1 VTDVGARDDATAS
14 TLATGDGA
22 TDDATAFVLG
32 GDHGLRRRDRG
43 AVGTW
48 TGIGV
53 VLVLVAIPLRGLY
66 RFTGGTMEEGF
77 MLYFPELL
85 RGGDVPNV
93 DFLHLYGPGSL
104 HVLMLWYEVFGYTL
118 AAERTFGLL
127 QHLAIIFGLFA
138 LARPWGRLAATGVAG
153 LAVFYVLTPIA
164 LTAMA
169 WNGGLALTLW
179 STVFALRG
187 INLDD
192 PRRQRRAWV
201 VAGVLAGLA
210 LTYRPDLVIA
220 VALVLGWLLWR
231 HTAMRRPVVLGAIV
245 GLLPMWV
252 HLVMAGP
259 SDAFEGM
266 FVDPVF
272 RLRDGRELPRPPSWS
287 RIDGALQA
295 IAEEIPPWWRL
306 PHLRTSHALFLWFF
320 AMLAGTALLLA
331 YAIAVRRRPG
341 GVTGRSTVVLAVALI
356 SLGIL
361 PQALQR
367 PDSTHLTWVTCISWP
382 FAIVVVADVVRGWR
396 PRIRWHPALA
406 IGAAIALGAT
416 YTFTALFTF
425 RYYLLHTRAGLG
437 QVPSAFPVERDGR
450 RFYFGDFE
458 AASALQAAMADL
470 DELSRPGER
479 LLVGPSDLR
488 RTWYSDTVVYWMFPE
503 LDPATYFLE
512 MDPGLA
518 NAADSGLAED
528 VASADWVLLTGF
540 WDGWYE
546 PNSSIEYGSDG
557 PNQVLRDQFCEVSS
571 HEDGLVVLYRR
582 CAPAD
587 GAPP

>member
-1 VTDVGARDDATAS
+1 VTDVGA
-14 TLATGDGA
+14 G
-22 TDDATAFVLG
+22 DDATAFVLG

-48 TGIGV
+48 VGISAI
-53 VLVLVAIPLRGLY
+53 LVLVAIPLRGLY

-77 MLYFPELL
+77 MLYFPELV
-85 RGGDVPNV
+85 RRGDVPNV

-104 HVLMLWYEVFGYTL
+104 HVLMLWYEVLGNSL
-118 AAERTFGLL
+118 EAQRTFGLL
-127 QHLAIIFGLFA
+127 QHLGIIFGLFA
-138 LARPWGRLAATGVAG
+138 LARAWGRLAATIVAG
-153 LAVFYVLTPIA
+153 LAVFYVMTPIA

-179 STVFALRG
+179 STVFAIRG
-187 INLDD
+187 LHLAD
-192 PRRQRRAWV
+192 PRRQRRAWA

-220 VALVLGWLLWR
+220 LGLVFGWLLWR
-231 HTAMRRPVVLGAIV
+231 RAAMRGPIVVGAVI
-245 GLLPMWV
+245 GLVPMWV
-252 HLVMAGP
+252 HLAMAGP
-259 SDAFEGM
+259 TAAFEGM

-272 RLRDGRELPRPPSWS
+272 RLRDGRELPRPPSWN

-320 AMLAGTALLLA
+320 AMLAGTALLLV
-331 YAIAVRRRPG
+331 YSLVVRRRPG
-341 GVTGRSTVVLAVALI
+341 GASARSTVVLAVALI
-356 SLGIL
+356 SVGIL

-367 PDSTHLTWVTCISWP
+367 PDSTHLTWVTCVSWP
-382 FAIVVVADVVRGWR
+382 FAIVVIADAVRGWR
-396 PRIRWHPALA
+396 PRVSWRAALA
-406 IGAAIALGAT
+406 TGTAVALVAT
-416 YTFTALFTF
+416 FTFTALFTF

-437 QVPSAFPVERDGR
+437 QVPSAFRVERDGR
-450 RFYFGDFE
+450 RFYFGAFE
-458 AASALQAAMADL
+458 AATALRAAIADL
-470 DELSRPGER
+470 DAMSSPGER

-488 RTWYSDTVVYWMFPE
+488 RTWYSDLVVYWMFPE
-503 LDPATYFLE
+503 LEPATYFLE

-518 NAADSGLAED
+518 NAADSGLADD

-546 PNSSIEYGSDG
+546 PNSSIEYGSDA
-557 PNQVLRDQFCEVSS
+557 PNQVLRDQFCPVSS
-571 HEDGLVVLYRR
+571 YEDGLVVLYRR
-582 CAPAD
+582 CAAD
-587 GAPP
+587 DESVA